1 CSFRSFVTCVYAG
14 QHSAGGCACSAPGRG
29 SSPSRRATCGNVVS
43 SRRMHPPR
51 RRPRRGCLPR
61 YGNGLAAGAIAR
73 PKTGGHDPPF
83 RGQCR
88 SVTRALPH
96 ATVMAKPL
104 VDEPPEPKHSSWR
117 VWTPLTLTSTVFGLG
132 PLTLKV
138 RSMRPSPFSIMPA
151 SKLGGNLAPSPMVA
165 WNRRALCFS
174 LYAGKAVGSP
184 TLQENRM
191 LLG

>member
-1 CSFRSFVTCVYAG
+1 MDVSPVTDLWRSDYEHLAATA
-14 QHSAGGCACSAPGRG
+14 SARFARLWRASTQVSTALGGCACSAPGRG

-88 SVTRALPH
+88 SV
-96 ATVMAKPL
+96 
-104 VDEPPEPKHSSWR
+104 
-117 VWTPLTLTSTVFGLG
+117 
-132 PLTLKV
+132 
-138 RSMRPSPFSIMPA
+138 
-151 SKLGGNLAPSPMVA
+151 
-165 WNRRALCFS
+165 
-174 LYAGKAVGSP
+174 
-184 TLQENRM
+184 
-191 LLG
+191 